1 MEKYEEL
8 FNHSFLKK
16 EYASNETCDNRP
28 PLPKDAAVAMAYVPL
43 QTDII
48 TYDED
53 KALQC
58 GTLFPTLNKVFLGGS
73 AK

>member
-8 FNHSFLKK
+8 FNPSFLKK
-16 EYASNETCDNRP
+16 ESAAKDACDNRP
-28 PLPKDAAVAMAYVPL
+28 PPPKDAAVTMAYVPL
-43 QTDII
+43 QTDMI

>member
-1 MEKYEEL
+1 
-8 FNHSFLKK
+8 
-16 EYASNETCDNRP
+16 
-28 PLPKDAAVAMAYVPL
+28 MAYVPL

>member
-8 FNHSFLKK
+8 FNPSFLKK
-16 EYASNETCDNRP
+16 ESAAKETCDNRP
-28 PLPKDAAVAMAYVPL
+28 PLPKDAAVTYVPL
-43 QTDII
+43 QTDMI
-48 TYDED
+48 TYDEE

-58 GTLFPTLNKVFLGGS
+58 GTLFPALNKVFLGGS

>member
-8 FNHSFLKK
+8 FNPSFLKK
-16 EYASNETCDNRP
+16 ESAA
-28 PLPKDAAVAMAYVPL
+28 KDAAVTMAYVPL
-43 QTDII
+43 QTDMI

>member
-8 FNHSFLKK
+8 FNPSFLQK
-16 EYASNETCDNRP
+16 ESAAKEACDNRP
-28 PLPKDAAVAMAYVPL
+28 PLPKDAAVTMAYVPL

-58 GTLFPTLNKVFLGGS
+58 GTLFPALNKVFLGGS

>member
-1 MEKYEEL
+1 MEKYQEL
-8 FNHSFLKK
+8 FSPSFLQK
-16 EYASNETCDNRP
+16 ESAAKEACDGRS
-28 PLPKDAAVAMAYVPL
+28 PLPKDATVTMAYVPL
-43 QTDII
+43 QTDMI

-53 KALQC
+53 KALQN

>member
-8 FNHSFLKK
+8 FNPSFLKK
-16 EYASNETCDNRP
+16 EYAAKEACDNRL
-28 PLPKDAAVAMAYVPL
+28 PLPKDAAGTMAYVAL
-43 QTDII
+43 HTDMI
-48 TYDED
+48 TYDEE

-58 GTLFPTLNKVFLGGS
+58 GTLFPALNKVFLGGS